1 MTRNKHQ
8 VPYCVPQA
16 LPCGALRAIPLSPII
31 TPFPTSAHLTS
42 AVLTSFLFFYMER
55 LLSLETFALVVS
67 LPTNLCT
74 QILKSVQF
82 SSVVQSCPTLCD
94 LMDCST
100 PGLPVHHQLLELAQ
114 THVHQVSDAIRPSHP
129 LSSPSP
135 PAPNLSQIRV
145 FSIEKTV
152 SQLDFS
158 NFSISLLDF

>member
-114 THVHQVSDAIRPSHP
+114 THVHRVNDAIQPSLLLSFCP
-129 LSSPSP
+129 LLLLSSIFPS
-135 PAPNLSQIRV
+135 IRV
-145 FSIEKTV
+145 FSNEAALPIR
-152 SQLDFS
+152 
-158 NFSISLLDF
+158 